1 MGIRLLGNRIMLKQL
16 EAEATSGGILLPET
30 AQEKPQRAE
39 VIAVG
44 EGERLDN
51 GELVAP
57 PVAIGDVVVYA
68 KYGGS
73 EITVDGEDYLV
84 MDAAQIYAVEG

>member
-57 PVAIGDVVVYA
+57 PVEIGDTVVYA

>member
-16 EAEATSGGILLPET
+16 EAEKTSGGILLPET
-30 AQEKPQRAE
+30 AQQRPERAE

-51 GELVAP
+51 GELIAT
-57 PVAIGDVVVYA
+57 PVKAGDVVVYA
-68 KYGGS
+68 RYGGS
-73 EITVDGEDYLV
+73 EISVDGEDYIV
-84 MDAAQIYAVEG
+84 MDADQIYAIEG